1 MSGVSDEVVKDNP
14 VESNDGSAESSNE
27 NPVGN
32 KAQSADAVA
41 ELEQPIDLFKDL
53 MEQLNQA
60 QAQAA
65 EYLDGWQRARAEFA
79 NYKRRTEAERI
90 ELSAT
95 AGADVLMRVLPAI
108 DDFDRAANTLPDDLK
123 DHAWINGVM
132 LIYRKLLNTL
142 DASNVKPIVVQ
153 PGDAFDPTI
162 HEAITHEDSDQFSS
176 GQIIAEL
183 QRGYKMGERVLRP
196 AMVRVAK

>member
-1 MSGVSDEVVKDNP
+1 MSDEVVKDNP
-14 VESNDGSAESSNE
+14 AKSNDGSADSSNE
-27 NPVGN
+27 NPMGN
-32 KAQSADAVA
+32 EAQSADAVA

-79 NYKRRTEAERI
+79 NYKRRTEADRI

-95 AGADVLMRVLPAI
+95 AGADVLARVLPVI
-108 DDFDRAANTLPDDLK
+108 DDFDRAANTLPDALK

-153 PGDAFDPTI
+153 PGDTFDPTI

>member
-1 MSGVSDEVVKDNP
+1 MSDEVVKDNP
-14 VESNDGSAESSNE
+14 AESNDGSADSSNE
-27 NPVGN
+27 NPMGN
-32 KAQSADAVA
+32 EAQSADAVA

-108 DDFDRAANTLPDDLK
+108 DDFDRAANTLPDELK

-142 DASNVKPIVVQ
+142 EASNVKPIVVQ
-153 PGDAFDPTI
+153 PGDTFDPTI

>member
-14 VESNDGSAESSNE
+14 VESNDGSADSSNE
-27 NPVGN
+27 NPMGN
-32 KAQSADAVA
+32 EAQSADAVA

-153 PGDAFDPTI
+153 PGDTFDPTI

>member
-1 MSGVSDEVVKDNP
+1 MSDEGVKDKP
-14 VESNDGSAESSNE
+14 VEPNDGSTDSSNE
-27 NPVGN
+27 NPIGGE
-32 KAQSADAVA
+32 AQPADAVA

-95 AGADVLMRVLPAI
+95 AGADVLTRVLPVI

-132 LIYRKLLNTL
+132 LIYRKLINTL

-153 PGDAFDPTI
+153 PGDTFDPAI

>member
-1 MSGVSDEVVKDNP
+1 MTGVSDEVVKDNP
-14 VESNDGSAESSNE
+14 VESNDGSTDSSNK
-27 NPVGN
+27 NPTGN
-32 KAQSADAVA
+32 EAQSADAVA

-95 AGADVLMRVLPAI
+95 AGADVLARVLPAI

-153 PGDAFDPTI
+153 PGDTFDPTI

>member
-1 MSGVSDEVVKDNP
+1 MSDEVVKDNP
-14 VESNDGSAESSNE
+14 VESNDGSADSSNE
-27 NPVGN
+27 NPMGN
-32 KAQSADAVA
+32 EAQSADAVA

-108 DDFDRAANTLPDDLK
+108 DDFDRAANTLPDELK

-153 PGDAFDPTI
+153 PGDTFDPTI

>member
-1 MSGVSDEVVKDNP
+1 VSDEVVKDKP
-14 VESNDGSAESSNE
+14 VEANDCSTDSSNE
-27 NPVGN
+27 NPISN
-32 KAQSADAVA
+32 EAQSADAVA

-60 QAQAA
+60 KAQAA

-90 ELSAT
+90 EMIAT
-95 AGADVLMRVLPAI
+95 AGADVLARVLPAI

-132 LIYRKLLNTL
+132 LIQRKLINTL
-142 DASNVKPIVVQ
+142 DASNVKPIPVQ
-153 PGDAFDPTI
+153 PGDAFDPNL

>member
-14 VESNDGSAESSNE
+14 AESNDGSADSSNE
-27 NPVGN
+27 NPMGN
-32 KAQSADAVA
+32 EAQSADAVA

-53 MEQLNQA
+53 TEQLNQA

-153 PGDAFDPTI
+153 PGDTFDPTI

>member
-1 MSGVSDEVVKDNP
+1 MSDEVVKDNP
-14 VESNDGSAESSNE
+14 AESNDGSADSSNE
-27 NPVGN
+27 NPMGN
-32 KAQSADAVA
+32 EAQSADAVA

-132 LIYRKLLNTL
+132 LIHRKLLNTL

-153 PGDAFDPTI
+153 PGDTFDPTI

>member
-1 MSGVSDEVVKDNP
+1 MSDEVVKDNP

>member
-14 VESNDGSAESSNE
+14 AESNDGSADSSNE
-27 NPVGN
+27 NPMGN
-32 KAQSADAVA
+32 EAQSADAVA

-153 PGDAFDPTI
+153 PGDTFDPTI

>member
-1 MSGVSDEVVKDNP
+1 MSDEVVKDNP
-14 VESNDGSAESSNE
+14 VESNDGSADSSNE
-27 NPVGN
+27 NPMGN
-32 KAQSADAVA
+32 EAQSADAVA

-153 PGDAFDPTI
+153 PGDAFDPTL

>member
-14 VESNDGSAESSNE
+14 IESNDGSADSSNE
-27 NPVGN
+27 NPMGN
-32 KAQSADAVA
+32 EAQSADAVA

-53 MEQLNQA
+53 TEQLNQA

-95 AGADVLMRVLPAI
+95 AGADVLARVLPAI

-153 PGDAFDPTI
+153 PGDTFDPTI